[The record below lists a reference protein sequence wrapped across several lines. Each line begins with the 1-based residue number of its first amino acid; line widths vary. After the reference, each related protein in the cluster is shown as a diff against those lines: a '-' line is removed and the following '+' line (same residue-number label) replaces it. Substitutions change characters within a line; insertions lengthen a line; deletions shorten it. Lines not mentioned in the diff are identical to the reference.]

1 MDSNNKKIL
10 GEDNENKEQFH
21 SEKYK
26 KKSDCPNFLLKLY
39 QILEKDEYKDIIEW
53 GEDGTYFIV
62 KNLHDFTE
70 NILPKYYKHNNYSSF
85 IRQLNMYDF
94 HKRKSSPNEHIFEHK
109 NFIRNKKELLKLIKR
124 KTKRDNNIND
134 NINQIYTQYIP
145 YISNKFLPGKD
156 TDLVPINQNI
166 NDNENNFFP
175 NINNKK
181 SFLSLDD
188 KLSLNNNSM
197 KLFPY
202 KKMPLLPMG
211 NSANIE
217 NGFNNNNN
225 INNLNNNNFH
235 YNINNYINNYF
246 PNKEDKKIT
255 KKYLQNHLSYLM
267 DSIEKNTEMQ
277 NQLEIKIERLS
288 KQNEEFINQN
298 QEMLQEIMSKN
309 DYNKKLEAVIC
320 FILEMIVSK
329 SKMKNNPELN
339 KLLLSNETICHN
351 NNLNNLG
358 LINFNSP
365 NNGILSPNGVLS
377 SNDFNS
383 GGNLEP
389 FKTFINKYWEK
400 SKNNGFLTNKDNN
413 QYNKLLD
420 EDKYFCTSYNNNYN
434 TNLNAKI
441 LKKNLI
447 GEKDN
452 NFQISPFLF
461 NNKRKRSSSFNSIL
475 SNLSKGSNV
484 IYNNNKLLK
493 NDEEENKGPK
503 IEDKKTDKNDEKLDN
518 NTNDNNIDNNIN
530 DNMNFDLS
538 RKDSISNESKNA
550 FDLDLNQEENKS
562 YLSGWS
568 KDLLNNSQ
576 SSFNEV
582 YNNVNKDNDSFSNLN
597 N

>member
-246 PNKEDKKIT
+246 PNKDDKKIT

-320 FILEMIVSK
+320 FILEVIVSK
-329 SKMKNNPELN
+329 SKMKNNQELN

-358 LINFNSP
+358 LINFNSS
-365 NNGILSPNGVLS
+365 NNGVLSPNGVLS
-377 SNDFNS
+377 SKDFNA

-447 GEKDN
+447 GEDN

-461 NNKRKRSSSFNSIL
+461 NKRKRSSSFNSIL

-493 NDEEENKGPK
+493 NDEEENKRTK

>member
-246 PNKEDKKIT
+246 PNKDDKKIT

-441 LKKNLI
+441 LKK
-447 GEKDN
+447 K
-452 NFQISPFLF
+452 F
-461 NNKRKRSSSFNSIL
+461 NR
-475 SNLSKGSNV
+475 
-484 IYNNNKLLK
+484 
-493 NDEEENKGPK
+493 
-503 IEDKKTDKNDEKLDN
+503 
-518 NTNDNNIDNNIN
+518 
-530 DNMNFDLS
+530 
-538 RKDSISNESKNA
+538 
-550 FDLDLNQEENKS
+550 
-562 YLSGWS
+562 
-568 KDLLNNSQ
+568 
-576 SSFNEV
+576 
-582 YNNVNKDNDSFSNLN
+582 
-597 N
+597 

>member
-1 MDSNNKKIL
+1 
-10 GEDNENKEQFH
+10 
-21 SEKYK
+21 
-26 KKSDCPNFLLKLY
+26 
-39 QILEKDEYKDIIEW
+39 
-53 GEDGTYFIV
+53 
-62 KNLHDFTE
+62 
-70 NILPKYYKHNNYSSF
+70 
-85 IRQLNMYDF
+85 MYDF
-94 HKRKSSPNEHIFEHK
+94 HKRKSNPNEHIFEHK
-109 NFIRNKKELLKLIKR
+109 NFIKTKKELLKLIKR
-124 KTKRDNNIND
+124 KTKKDNNINEK
-134 NINQIYTQYIP
+134 INQIYTQYIP

-166 NDNENNFFP
+166 NNNENNFFS
-175 NINNKK
+175 NNNNK
-181 SFLSLDD
+181 SFLSLDEN
-188 KLSLNNNSM
+188 LSLNNKAM
-197 KLFPY
+197 KSFY

-211 NSANIE
+211 SPVNINNE
-217 NGFNNNNN
+217 NILNNNYNINNINNNNYNYKINNN
-225 INNLNNNNFH
+225 INN
-235 YNINNYINNYF
+235 YY
-246 PNKEDKKIT
+246 PNKDEKKIT

-277 NQLEIKIERLS
+277 NQLEIKIESLS

-298 QEMLQEIMSKN
+298 QNMLQEIMSKN

-320 FILEMIVSK
+320 FILEMIMSK
-329 SKMKNNPELN
+329 SKMKSNPELN
-339 KLLLSNETICHN
+339 KLLLSNETNLHN

-358 LINFNSP
+358 LINFNNPST
-365 NNGILSPNGVLS
+365 GVLSPNVLS

-383 GGNLEP
+383 DGNLES
-389 FKTFINKYWEK
+389 FKAFINKYWEK
-400 SKNNGFLTNKDNN
+400 SKNNGLLINKDNN
-413 QYNKLLD
+413 QYNKILD
-420 EDKYFCTSYNNNYN
+420 EDKYFYTSYNNNYN

-447 GEKDN
+447 GEKEN
-452 NFQISPFLF
+452 NYQISPFIF

-493 NDEEENKGPK
+493 NEEEEKERLK

>member
-1 MDSNNKKIL
+1 MDSNNKNIL
-10 GEDNENKEQFH
+10 GENKENKDQFH

-53 GEDGTYFIV
+53 GQDGTYFIV

-94 HKRKSSPNEHIFEHK
+94 HKRKSNSNEHIFEHK

-124 KTKRDNNIND
+124 KTKKDNNINEK
-134 NINQIYTQYIP
+134 INQIYTQYIP

-166 NDNENNFFP
+166 NYNENNFFP
-175 NINNKK
+175 NNNNK
-181 SFLSLDD
+181 SFLSLDEN
-188 KLSLNNNSM
+188 LSLNNKAM
-197 KLFPY
+197 KSFY

-211 NSANIE
+211 SPVNINNE
-217 NGFNNNNN
+217 NILNNNYNINNINNNNYNYKINNN
-225 INNLNNNNFH
+225 INN
-235 YNINNYINNYF
+235 YY
-246 PNKEDKKIT
+246 PNKDEKIT
-255 KKYLQNHLSYLM
+255 KKNLQNQLSYLM

-277 NQLEIKIERLS
+277 NQLEIKIESLS

-298 QEMLQEIMSKN
+298 QNMLQEIMSKN

-320 FILEMIVSK
+320 FILEMIMSK
-329 SKMKNNPELN
+329 SKMKSNPELN
-339 KLLLSNETICHN
+339 KLLLSNETNCHT

-358 LINFNSP
+358 LINFNNP
-365 NNGILSPNGVLS
+365 RTGVLSPNVLS
-377 SNDFNS
+377 TNDFNS
-383 GGNLEP
+383 DGNLES
-389 FKTFINKYWEK
+389 FKKFINKYWENA
-400 SKNNGFLTNKDNN
+400 KNNGFLSNKDNN
-413 QYNKLLD
+413 QYNKILD
-420 EDKYFCTSYNNNYN
+420 EDKYFCNSYNNNYN
-434 TNLNAKI
+434 TNLNTKI
-441 LKKNLI
+441 LKQNLI
-447 GEKDN
+447 GEKEN
-452 NFQISPFLF
+452 NYQISPFIF

-493 NDEEENKGPK
+493 NEEEEKKILK
-503 IEDKKTDKNDEKLDN
+503 IEDKKIDKNDEKLDN
-518 NTNDNNIDNNIN
+518 NIKDNNIN
-530 DNMNFDLS
+530 DNKNFDFS
-538 RKDSISNESKNA
+538 RKDSISNESKNV

-562 YLSGWS
+562 NLSGWS

-576 SSFNEV
+576 SSLNEV
-582 YNNVNKDNDSFSNLN
+582 YNNGNKDNDIF
-597 N
+597 